1 MRLVAGDL
9 ATSALVRRLRLAP
22 LSRKGMAVLA
32 DPHGVDPDALYET
45 TGATP
50 SSSPRAGRRRRG
62 HPGHRGGRRA
72 GRAARLSPP
81 ARKVLDAAEVL
92 ALVTEGLRNADI
104 ARRLFVSPK
113 PSTPHLRHPG
123 QARRPDQRRGGPG
136 GRPPRHQRLKPTW
149 GDLPM
154 CRRVPPSTVRR
165 TAAATP
171 GRTSCR
177 DTWVERTFPEGLAI
191 PVDDRGAET
200 VRDVVDGNATELV
213 TWLHSY
219 VTTDLRTTFCIY
231 DGPSPEA
238 IRRAAAT
245 NRLPVDHITEVR
257 VLDPYCYR

>member
-1 MRLVAGDL
+1 
-9 ATSALVRRLRLAP
+9 
-22 LSRKGMAVLA
+22 
-32 DPHGVDPDALYET
+32 
-45 TGATP
+45 
-50 SSSPRAGRRRRG
+50 
-62 HPGHRGGRRA
+62 
-72 GRAARLSPP
+72 
-81 ARKVLDAAEVL
+81 
-92 ALVTEGLRNADI
+92 
-104 ARRLFVSPK
+104 
-113 PSTPHLRHPG
+113 
-123 QARRPDQRRGGPG
+123 
-136 GRPPRHQRLKPTW
+136 
-149 GDLPM
+149 M

-171 GRTSCR
+171 GRTPCR